1 MLEVLQ
7 IEGHKEALSEF
18 MQTYQAGLQSE
29 NSDFPTENRIMLY
42 CEYNCPAHIIVHKG
56 VMHMIETL
64 GSRLRQLRDDKHLQQ
79 EQVANLI
86 GVNKS
91 TISLYENDMRQP
103 SYETLVRL
111 ATLYR
116 VSTDYLLGCASARM
130 IDVSGLT
137 ADEVAAINQ
146 IVTMMTAKN
155 QYIEENGP

>member
-1 MLEVLQ
+1 
-7 IEGHKEALSEF
+7 
-18 MQTYQAGLQSE
+18 
-29 NSDFPTENRIMLY
+29 
-42 CEYNCPAHIIVHKG
+42 
-56 VMHMIETL
+56 MIETL

-137 ADEVAAINQ
+137 ADEVAANNQ

>member
-1 MLEVLQ
+1 
-7 IEGHKEALSEF
+7 
-18 MQTYQAGLQSE
+18 
-29 NSDFPTENRIMLY
+29 
-42 CEYNCPAHIIVHKG
+42 
-56 VMHMIETL
+56 MIETL

-155 QYIEENGP
+155 QYIEENEQRCRSNYDQNGQQPPPTGRRSLFPLWSYGGAGRSPVF

>member
-1 MLEVLQ
+1 
-7 IEGHKEALSEF
+7 
-18 MQTYQAGLQSE
+18 
-29 NSDFPTENRIMLY
+29 
-42 CEYNCPAHIIVHKG
+42 
-56 VMHMIETL
+56 MIETL

-103 SYETLVRL
+103 SYETLVR
-111 ATLYR
+111 